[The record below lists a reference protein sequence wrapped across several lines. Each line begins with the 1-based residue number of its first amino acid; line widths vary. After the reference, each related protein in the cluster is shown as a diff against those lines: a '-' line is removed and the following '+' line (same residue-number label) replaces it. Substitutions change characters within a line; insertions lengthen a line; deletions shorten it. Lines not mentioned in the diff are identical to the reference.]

1 MIVAIIPKRD
11 GGLLSSDGG
20 PWYHFCMKSAL
31 RLIWMRLFL
40 LGVLLAGF
48 TGLPAAEPLY
58 ELKNLA
64 AWCIVPFDN
73 QKRTPEQRAA
83 MVAKMGLTK
92 VAYDWRQ
99 EHVAEFEAEILAYK
113 KHGIE
118 FFAFWSTHDQAFA
131 LFEKHQLHPQIWV
144 MAGNK
149 GDTQEA
155 KVKNAAEGL
164 LPVIAKAAKI
174 GSKVA
179 IYNHGGWSGEPENMV
194 AICEY
199 LKKHHAVSNVG
210 IVYNLHHGHGHLA
223 RLDEALK
230 LMLPHLLC
238 LNLNGMDIGGDTKG
252 RKILPIGVGSE
263 DLKVL
268 RQVRASGYA
277 GPIGILNHTMEDAE
291 GRLLDNLDGLRHLVP
306 QLDDLPPGPKPM
318 YRTYAVQAAP
328 MMPIQATTTGGVP
341 SLASEF
347 GKALRGGQLHPAS
360 EDFFRWPFTVE
371 LRCKLESKQRFNIL
385 AAGGP
390 KANPRHWEIYSYAG
404 TGRFSVYLPGRGGEY
419 QSQVDITD
427 GKWHDLLVSFSD
439 EAVTLWVDGREALS
453 RKPPVAASGPM
464 PEKVAIGRLVEGTLG
479 CDGSIDDVR
488 ISRGVMKPRKV
499 EGPRARMDNTI
510 ALWSFDDLGAVH
522 VPPPAPAMPAYEPA
536 RAPLDPS
543 DDVFAD
549 HPVNRDRI
557 FDFYAKQAA
566 AFRGK
571 DVTLIPGYPG
581 LDGGRQ
587 GHWGNQNDAVT
598 WKDGRWNLSD
608 KGVLFSGVL
617 RSGAVMVTKG
627 IAVKKGDEAACF
639 DPVSLSFP
647 LRWEGGFVKLSEAR
661 HGMAS
666 GPAIAGKVTLA
677 KKPVAARPD
686 DRYLGLY
693 RHGDEVVFA
702 YQRDGK
708 RRLISA
714 WEEDEAK
721 LQSLTHG
728 GPARWTRELETQGTV
743 GDRKPFAV
751 DTIRVPF
758 DNPYGTLFFLSGLDF
773 FEDGSAAAC
782 TMTGEVWLVGGLDAG
797 LRKVTWKRYATG
809 LHQPLGLK
817 VVDGKVLVLGRD
829 QITRLHDLNGDREAD
844 YYENVVSA
852 YETSPGGHDFIVGL
866 DRDSQGRFYTASGKQ
881 GVLRLTPPDKVE
893 VLATG
898 LRNPNGIGVDAAG
911 RFVSSSVQEGDWT
924 PASAICEIEV
934 GFNEGAHFGGGGP
947 REGKAPTVPL
957 LQLPRGEDNSSSGQV
972 YLGDDAWPKLSGQGN
987 LLHASFGTG
996 SVWVVSRQKV
1006 GGVWQGA
1013 AQRISGA
1020 MRSGAQHLRFNRKDG
1035 HLYVSGM
1042 QGWGS
1047 YTPDDGSLQR
1057 IRHVGGAPVLVGH
1070 EVRDNGVLLR
1080 FDAPLGADA
1089 AQAGRHFAQAWN
1101 YLYGRAYGSPE
1112 YSVRHPSVAGH
1123 DVLKVA
1129 SAHLMEGGRQLFL
1142 EIPQLTVSSQVHLQ
1156 VELGGG
1162 ATTALFLSAHALGEP
1177 FKDFKGYQPIA
1188 KQAHGHAAVASQGAR
1203 AVRWETELC
1212 GPDPVILKLQ
1222 AGNALNYLQKELR
1235 AKAGRSVALTFE
1247 NPDVMPHN
1255 WVLVRPG
1262 AEEKVG
1268 AAAALMVSLSDGAD
1282 RHYVPDVPE
1291 VVAHTRL
1298 LDPGKSTTIYF
1309 TAPKVPGRYPY
1320 LCSFPGHAQL
1330 MRGVLIVE

>member
-1 MIVAIIPKRD
+1 M
-11 GGLLSSDGG
+11 
-20 PWYHFCMKSAL
+20 L
-31 RLIWMRLFL
+31 RLAFV
-40 LGVLLAGF
+40 GVLLGGLAG
-48 TGLPAAEPLY
+48 LRAEPIY
-58 ELKNLA
+58 ETKNLV

-179 IYNHGGWSGEPENMV
+179 LYNHGGWSGEPENMV
-194 AICEY
+194 AVCEY
-199 LKKHHAVSNVG
+199 LKKNHAVTNVG
-210 IVYNLHHGHGHLA
+210 IVYNLHHGHGHLT
-223 RLDEALK
+223 RLDEVLK

-252 RKILPIGVGSE
+252 RKILPIGVGTE

-306 QLDDLPPGPKPM
+306 QIDDLPPGPKPK
-318 YRTYAVQAAP
+318 YRTYASKPAVA
-328 MMPIQATTTGGVP
+328 MPVKVAVAGGVP
-341 SLASEF
+341 SLSPEF
-347 GKALRGGQLHPAS
+347 AKALRGGWVHPAT
-360 EDFFRWPFTVE
+360 EEYFRWPFTVE

-390 KANPRHWEIYSYAG
+390 KASSRHWEIYGYAG
-404 TGRFSVYLPGRGGEY
+404 SGRFSVYLPGRGGEY

-439 EAVTLWVDGREALS
+439 EAVTMWVDGREVLS
-453 RKPPVAASGPM
+453 RKPPVAASGPI
-464 PEKVAIGRLVEGTLG
+464 PDQVAIGRLVEGTLG

-499 EGPRARMDNTI
+499 EGPRSRMDNTI

-536 RAPLDPS
+536 KAPLDAS

-598 WKDGRWNLSD
+598 WKDGRWNLAD

-617 RSGAVMVTKG
+617 RSGPVMVTKG

-647 LRWEGGFVKLSEAR
+647 LRWQGGFVKLSEAR

-666 GPAIAGKVTLA
+666 GPAIAGTVTFA
-677 KKPVAARPD
+677 QKPPVAKSG

-693 RHGDEVVFA
+693 RHGEEVVFA

-721 LQSLTHG
+721 LRPLTLG
-728 GPARWTRELETQGTV
+728 GPAHWTRELETQGTV

-751 DTIRVPF
+751 DTIQVPF
-758 DNPYGTLFFLSGLDF
+758 DNPYGTLFFISGLDF
-773 FEDGSAAAC
+773 FEDGSAAVC
-782 TMTGEVWLVGGLDAG
+782 TMTGEVWLVGGLDAD
-797 LRKVTWKRYATG
+797 LRTVTWKRFATG

-817 VVDGKVLVLGRD
+817 VVEGKVHVLGRD

-844 YYENVVSA
+844 YYENVISA

-866 DRDSQGRFYTASGKQ
+866 DKDHQGRFYTASGKQ

-898 LRNPNGIGVDAAG
+898 LRNPNGIGVDVAG
-911 RFVSSSVQEGDWT
+911 QFVSSSVQEGDWT

-934 GFNEGAHFGGGGP
+934 GFNEGAHFGAGGP
-947 REGKAPTVPL
+947 REGKSPTVPL

-972 YLGDDAWPKLSGQGN
+972 YLGGDAWPKLNGQGN

-996 SVWVVSRQKV
+996 SVWMVSRQKV
-1006 GGVWQGA
+1006 DGVWQGA
-1013 AQRISGA
+1013 AQRVSGA

-1057 IRHVGGAPVLVGH
+1057 IRHVGGSPVLVGH

-1080 FDAPLGADA
+1080 FDAPLGAEA

-1112 YSVRHPSVAGH
+1112 YSIRHPSVAGH
-1123 DVLKVA
+1123 DVLKVT
-1129 SAHLMEGGRQLFL
+1129 SAHLAEGGRQLFL

-1156 VELGGG
+1156 VELGAGT
-1162 ATTALFLSAHALGEP
+1162 TTAVFLSAHALGDP
-1177 FKDFKGYQPIA
+1177 FKEFSGYRPIA
-1188 KQAHGHAAVASQGAR
+1188 KEAHGHVAAKSTKAQS
-1203 AVRWETELC
+1203 VRWETEMC
-1212 GPDPVILKLQ
+1212 GPDPVVLKIQ
-1222 AGNALNYLQKELR
+1222 AGSALNYLQKELK
-1235 AKAGRSVALTFE
+1235 AKAGRAVALTFE

-1255 WVLVRPG
+1255 WVLVKTG
-1262 AEEKVG
+1262 SEERVG
-1268 AAAALMVSLSDGAD
+1268 MAAALMVSLPDGME
-1282 RHYVPDVPE
+1282 RHYVPESPDVL
-1291 VVAHTRL
+1291 VHTRI
-1298 LDPGKSTTIYF
+1298 LDPGKKTTIYF
-1309 TAPKVPGRYPY
+1309 TAPKEPGRYPY
-1320 LCSFPGHAQL
+1320 LCSFPGHSQL
-1330 MRGVLIVE
+1330 MRGVLVVE

>member
-1 MIVAIIPKRD
+1 MTVAIIPKKD
-11 GGLLSSDGG
+11 GRLLSVKAGFC
-20 PWYHFCMKSAL
+20 YHLSMKSSSCGSWV
-31 RLIWMRLFL
+31 RLLLACVVL
-40 LGVLLAGF
+40 LGASGVR
-48 TGLPAAEPLY
+48 AAEPLY

-64 AWCIVPFDN
+64 AWCIVPFDS

-99 EHVAEFEAEILAYK
+99 EHVPEFEAEILAYK

-144 MAGNK
+144 MAGSK

-199 LKKHHAVSNVG
+199 LQKHHAVTNVG

-223 RLDEALK
+223 RLDDALK
-230 LMLPHLLC
+230 RMIPHLLC
-238 LNLNGMDIGGDTKG
+238 LNLNGMDIAGDTKG
-252 RKILPIGVGSE
+252 RKILPIGAGTE

-277 GPIGILNHTMEDAE
+277 GPVGILNHTMEDAE

-306 QLDDLPPGPKPM
+306 QLDDLPPGPKPK

-328 MMPIQATTTGGVP
+328 MMPVQATTAGGVP
-341 SLASEF
+341 SLSAEF
-347 GKALRGGQLHPAS
+347 GKALRGGQVHPAT

-371 LRCKLESKQRFNIL
+371 LRCKLDSKQRFNIL

-390 KANPRHWEIYSYAG
+390 KASPRHWEIYSYAG
-404 TGRFSVYLPGRGGEY
+404 SGRFSVYLPGRGGEY
-419 QSQVDITD
+419 QSQVEIAD

-439 EAVTLWVDGREALS
+439 EAVTLWVDGREVLS
-453 RKPPVAASGPM
+453 RKPPVAASGPI
-464 PEKVAIGRLVEGTLG
+464 PDKVAIGRLVEGALG

-536 RAPLDPS
+536 KAPLDPT

-571 DVTLIPGYPG
+571 GVTLIPGYPG

-627 IAVKKGDEAACF
+627 IAVNKGEEAACF

-647 LRWEGGFVKLSEAR
+647 LRWQGGFIKLSEAR

-677 KKPVAARPD
+677 QKPMAAKPG

-693 RHGDEVVFA
+693 RHGDEIVFA

-714 WEEDEAK
+714 WEEDETK

-728 GPARWTRELETQGTV
+728 GPARWTRELETQGAV

-751 DTIRVPF
+751 DTIQVPF
-758 DNPYGTLFFLSGLDF
+758 ENPYGTLFFISGLDF
-773 FEDGSAAAC
+773 FEDGSAAIC

-797 LRKVTWKRYATG
+797 LRKVTWKRFATG

-844 YYENVVSA
+844 YHENVMSA

-866 DRDSQGRFYTASGKQ
+866 DRDRQGRFYTASGKQ

-893 VLATG
+893 ILATG

-934 GFNEGAHFGGGGP
+934 GFNEGAHFGAGGP
-947 REGKAPTVPL
+947 RDGKAPTVPL

-1020 MRSGAQHLRFNRKDG
+1020 MRSGAQHLRFNPKDG

-1080 FDAPLGADA
+1080 FDAPLGAEA

-1112 YSVRHPSVAGH
+1112 YSVRHSSVAGH
-1123 DVLKVA
+1123 DVLGVA

-1162 ATTALFLSAHALGEP
+1162 ETTALFLSAHALGEP
-1177 FKDFKGYQPIA
+1177 FKDFKGYRPIA
-1188 KQAHGHAAVASQGAR
+1188 KQAHGHVAVASQGAR

-1222 AGNALNYLQKELR
+1222 AGNALNYVQKELR
-1235 AKAGRSVALTFE
+1235 AKAGRAVALTFE

-1255 WVLVRPG
+1255 WVLVQPG

-1268 AAAALMVSLSDGAD
+1268 AAAALMVSLPDGAD
-1282 RHYVPDVPE
+1282 RHYVPDSPDVI
-1291 VVAHTRL
+1291 VHSRL
-1298 LDPGKSTTIYF
+1298 LDPGKQTTLYF

-1320 LCSFPGHAQL
+1320 LCSFPGHSQL
-1330 MRGVLIVE
+1330 MRGVLVVE

>member
-1 MIVAIIPKRD
+1 
-11 GGLLSSDGG
+11 
-20 PWYHFCMKSAL
+20 
-31 RLIWMRLFL
+31 
-40 LGVLLAGF
+40 
-48 TGLPAAEPLY
+48 
-58 ELKNLA
+58 
-64 AWCIVPFDN
+64 
-73 QKRTPEQRAA
+73 
-83 MVAKMGLTK
+83 
-92 VAYDWRQ
+92 
-99 EHVAEFEAEILAYK
+99 
-113 KHGIE
+113 
-118 FFAFWSTHDQAFA
+118 
-131 LFEKHQLHPQIWV
+131 
-144 MAGNK
+144 
-149 GDTQEA
+149 
-155 KVKNAAEGL
+155 
-164 LPVIAKAAKI
+164 
-174 GSKVA
+174 
-179 IYNHGGWSGEPENMV
+179 
-194 AICEY
+194 
-199 LKKHHAVSNVG
+199 
-210 IVYNLHHGHGHLA
+210 
-223 RLDEALK
+223 
-230 LMLPHLLC
+230 MLPHLLC
-238 LNLNGMDIGGDTKG
+238 LNLNGMDIAGDTKG
-252 RKILPIGVGSE
+252 RKILPIGAGTE

-277 GPIGILNHTMEDAE
+277 GPVGILNHTMEDAE
-291 GRLLDNLDGLRHLVP
+291 GRLRDNLDGLRHLVP
-306 QLDDLPPGPKPM
+306 QLDDLPPGPKPK

-328 MMPIQATTTGGVP
+328 TMPVQATTTGGEP

-347 GKALRGGQLHPAS
+347 GKALRGGQLHPAT

-371 LRCKLESKQRFNIL
+371 LRCKLDSKQRFNIL

-390 KANPRHWEIYSYAG
+390 KASPRHWEIYSYAG
-404 TGRFSVYLPGRGGEY
+404 SGRFSVYLPGSGGEY

-439 EAVTLWVDGREALS
+439 EALTMWVDGREVLS
-453 RKPPVAASGPM
+453 RKPPGAASGPI
-464 PEKVAIGRLVEGTLG
+464 PDKVAIGRLVEGTHG
-479 CDGSIDDVR
+479 CEGAIDDVR
-488 ISRGVMKPRKV
+488 VSRGVMKPRKV

-522 VPPPAPAMPAYEPA
+522 VPPPAPAMPAYEPT
-536 RAPLDPS
+536 RTPLDPT

-598 WKDGRWNLSD
+598 WKDGRWNLAD

-617 RSGAVMVTKG
+617 RSGPVMVTKG

-647 LRWEGGFVKLSEAR
+647 LRWQGGFVKLSEAR

-666 GPAIAGKVTLA
+666 GPAIAGTITFAQKP
-677 KKPVAARPD
+677 PVAKSG

-693 RHGDEVVFA
+693 RHGEEVVFA

-721 LQSLTHG
+721 LRPLTLG
-728 GPARWTRELETQGTV
+728 GPAHWTRELETQGTV

-751 DTIRVPF
+751 DTIQVPF
-758 DNPYGTLFFLSGLDF
+758 DNPYGTLFFISGLDF
-773 FEDGSAAAC
+773 FEDGSAAVC
-782 TMTGEVWLVGGLDAG
+782 TMTGEVWLVGGLDAD
-797 LRKVTWKRYATG
+797 LRTVTWKRFATG

-817 VVDGKVLVLGRD
+817 VVEGKVHVLGRD

-844 YYENVVSA
+844 YYENVTSA
-852 YETSPGGHDFIVGL
+852 YDTSPGGHDFIVGL
-866 DRDSQGRFYTASGKQ
+866 DRDRQGRFYTASGKQ

-898 LRNPNGIGVDAAG
+898 LRNPNGIGVDVAG
-911 RFVSSSVQEGDWT
+911 QFVSSSVQEGDWT

-934 GFNEGAHFGGGGP
+934 GFNEGAHFGAGGP
-947 REGKAPTVPL
+947 REGKSPTVPL

-972 YLGDDAWPKLSGQGN
+972 YLGGDAWPKLNGQGN

-996 SVWVVSRQKV
+996 SVWMVSRQKV
-1006 GGVWQGA
+1006 DGVWQGA
-1013 AQRISGA
+1013 AQRVSGA

-1057 IRHVGGAPVLVGH
+1057 IRHVGGSPVLVGH

-1080 FDAPLGADA
+1080 FDAPLGAEA

-1101 YLYGRAYGSPE
+1101 YLYGRAYGSLE
-1112 YSVRHPSVAGH
+1112 YSIRHPSVAGH
-1123 DVLKVA
+1123 DVLKVT
-1129 SAHLMEGGRQLFL
+1129 SAHLAEGGRQLFL

-1156 VELGGG
+1156 VELGAGT
-1162 ATTALFLSAHALGEP
+1162 TTAVFLSAHALGDP
-1177 FKDFKGYQPIA
+1177 FKEFSGYRPIA
-1188 KQAHGHAAVASQGAR
+1188 KEAHGHVAAKSTKAQS
-1203 AVRWETELC
+1203 VRWETEMC
-1212 GPDPVILKLQ
+1212 GPDPVVLKIQ
-1222 AGNALNYLQKELR
+1222 AGSALNYLQKELK
-1235 AKAGRSVALTFE
+1235 AKAGRAVALTFE

-1255 WVLVRPG
+1255 WVLVKTG
-1262 AEEKVG
+1262 SEERVG
-1268 AAAALMVSLSDGAD
+1268 MAAALMVSLPDGME
-1282 RHYVPDVPE
+1282 RHYVPESPDVL
-1291 VVAHTRL
+1291 VHTRI
-1298 LDPGKSTTIYF
+1298 LDPGKKTTIYF
-1309 TAPKVPGRYPY
+1309 TAPKEPGRYPY
-1320 LCSFPGHAQL
+1320 LCSFPGHSQL
-1330 MRGVLIVE
+1330 MRGVLVVE

>member
-1 MIVAIIPKRD
+1 
-11 GGLLSSDGG
+11 
-20 PWYHFCMKSAL
+20 MKSLLRGILVRFSLAAL
-31 RLIWMRLFL
+31 
-40 LGVLLAGF
+40 LLAGF
-48 TGLPAAEPLY
+48 GGLSAAEPLY
-58 ELKNLA
+58 DLKNLA

-131 LFEKHQLHPQIWV
+131 LFEKHQLRPQIWV
-144 MAGNK
+144 MAGSK
-149 GDTQEA
+149 GETQEA
-155 KVKNAAEGL
+155 KVRNAAEGL

-199 LKKHHAVSNVG
+199 LQKHHAVTNVG

-230 LMLPHLLC
+230 RMLTHLLC
-238 LNLNGMDIGGDTKG
+238 LNLNGMDVAGDTKG
-252 RKILPIGVGSE
+252 RKILPIGAGTE

-277 GPIGILNHTMEDAE
+277 GPVGILNHTMEDAE

-306 QLDDLPPGPKPM
+306 QLDDLPPGPKPK
-318 YRTYAVQAAP
+318 YRTHAVQAAP
-328 MMPIQATTTGGVP
+328 MMPVQATTTGGVP
-341 SLASEF
+341 SLAYEF
-347 GKALRGGQLHPAS
+347 GKALRGGQLHPAT

-371 LRCKLESKQRFNIL
+371 LRCKLDSKQRFNIL

-390 KANPRHWEIYSYAG
+390 KSSPRHWEIYSYAG

-439 EAVTLWVDGREALS
+439 EAVTLWVDGREVLS
-453 RKPPVAASGPM
+453 RKPPVAASGPT
-464 PEKVAIGRLVEGTLG
+464 PDQVAIGRLVEGTLG

-536 RAPLDPS
+536 KAPLDPS

-571 DVTLIPGYPG
+571 DLTLIPGYPG

-617 RSGAVMVTKG
+617 RSGAVIVTKG

-677 KKPVAARPD
+677 KKPVAAKPD

-708 RRLISA
+708 RRLLSA

-721 LQSLTHG
+721 LQRLTLG

-751 DTIRVPF
+751 DAIRIPF

-773 FEDGSAAAC
+773 FEDGSAAVC

-844 YYENVVSA
+844 YYENVMSA

-972 YLGDDAWPKLSGQGN
+972 YLGDDAWPKLSGKGN

-1070 EVRDNGVLLR
+1070 QVRDNGVLLS
-1080 FDAPLGADA
+1080 FDAPLGAEA

-1123 DVLKVA
+1123 DVLSVA

-1203 AVRWETELC
+1203 AVRWETEMC

-1222 AGNALNYLQKELR
+1222 AGNALNYVQKELK
-1235 AKAGRSVALTFE
+1235 AKAGRAVALTFE

-1268 AAAALMVSLSDGAD
+1268 AAAALMVSMPDGAD
-1282 RHYVPDVPE
+1282 RHYVPDSPD

-1298 LDPGKSTTIYF
+1298 LDPGKSSTIYF
-1309 TAPKVPGRYPY
+1309 TAPKEPGRYPY

-1330 MRGVLIVE
+1330 MRGVLVVE

>member
-1 MIVAIIPKRD
+1 M
-11 GGLLSSDGG
+11 LS
-20 PWYHFCMKSAL
+20 
-31 RLIWMRLFL
+31 
-40 LGVLLAGF
+40 LLA
-48 TGLPAAEPLY
+48 LPAAEPLY

-73 QKRTPEQRAA
+73 QKRTSEQRAA

-99 EHVAEFEAEILAYK
+99 EHVPEFEAEILAYK

-131 LFEKHQLHPQIWV
+131 LFEKHRLRPQIWV

-179 IYNHGGWSGEPENMV
+179 LYNHGGWSGEPENMV
-194 AICEY
+194 AVCEY
-199 LKKHHAVSNVG
+199 LQKHHAVTNVG

-230 LMLPHLLC
+230 RMLPHLLC
-238 LNLNGMDIGGDTKG
+238 LNLNGMDVAGDTKG
-252 RKILPIGVGSE
+252 RKILPIGAGTE

-306 QLDDLPPGPKPM
+306 QLDDLPPGPKPK

-328 MMPIQATTTGGVP
+328 ALPVQGTSLGGVP
-341 SLASEF
+341 SLAAEF
-347 GKALRGGQLHPAS
+347 GKALRGGQVHPAT

-371 LRCKLESKQRFNIL
+371 LRCKLEGKQRFNIL

-390 KANPRHWEIYSYAG
+390 KASPLHWEIYSYAAS
-404 TGRFSVYLPGRGGEY
+404 GRFSVYLPGRGGEY
-419 QSQVDITD
+419 RSQVEITD

-439 EAVTLWVDGREALS
+439 EAVTLWVDGREVLS
-453 RKPPVAASGPM
+453 RKPPVAASGPT
-464 PEKVAIGRLVEGTLG
+464 PDKVALGRLVEGTLG
-479 CDGSIDDVR
+479 CDGVIDDVR

-522 VPPPAPAMPAYEPA
+522 VPPPAPAMPDYEPA
-536 RAPLDPS
+536 KAPLDPT

-549 HPVNRDRI
+549 HSVNRDRI

-598 WKDGRWNLSD
+598 WKDGRWNLAD
-608 KGVLFSGVL
+608 KGVLFSGVI
-617 RSGAVMVTKG
+617 RNGAVMVPKG
-627 IAVKKGDEAACF
+627 IAVKKGEEAACF

-647 LRWEGGFVKLSEAR
+647 LRWQGGFVKLSEAR

-666 GPAIAGKVTLA
+666 GPAIAGKVTFAQKPTAA
-677 KKPVAARPD
+677 KPG

-693 RHGDEVVFA
+693 RHGEEVIFS

-708 RRLISA
+708 RRLVSA

-721 LQSLTHG
+721 LQPLTLG
-728 GPARWTRELETQGTV
+728 GPARWTRELETQGII

-773 FEDGSAAAC
+773 FEDGSAAVC

-797 LRKVTWKRYATG
+797 LRKVSWKRFATG
-809 LHQPLGLK
+809 LHQPLGIK

-844 YYENVVSA
+844 YYENVMSA

-866 DRDSQGRFYTASGKQ
+866 DRDDQGRFYTASGKQ

-898 LRNPNGIGVDAAG
+898 LRNPNGIGVEAAG

-934 GFNEGAHFGGGGP
+934 GYNEGAHFGAGGP
-947 REGKAPTVPL
+947 RDGKSPTVPL

-972 YLGDDAWPKLSGQGN
+972 YLGDDAWPKLRGQGN

-1013 AQRISGA
+1013 AQRLSGA

-1057 IRHVGGAPVLVGH
+1057 VRHIGGVPVLVGH
-1070 EVRDNGVLLR
+1070 EVRDNGVMLS
-1080 FDAPLGADA
+1080 FDAPLGAEA

-1123 DVLKVA
+1123 DVLSVA
-1129 SAHLMEGGRQLFL
+1129 SAHLMEGGRRLFL
-1142 EIPQLTVSSQVHLQ
+1142 EIPQLTVASQVHLQ

-1162 ATTALFLSAHALGEP
+1162 ATTAVFLSAHALGEP
-1177 FKDFKGYQPIA
+1177 FKDFKGYRPIA
-1188 KQAHGHAAVASQGAR
+1188 KQTHGHVVVASQGVR
-1203 AVRWETELC
+1203 PVRWETELC

-1222 AGNALNYLQKELR
+1222 AGSALNYVQKELR
-1235 AKAGRSVALTFE
+1235 AKAGKAVALTFE

-1268 AAAALMVSLSDGAD
+1268 AAAALMVSMPDGAD
-1282 RHYVPDVPE
+1282 RHYVPDLPDVI
-1291 VVAHTRL
+1291 VHSRL
-1298 LDPGKSTTIYF
+1298 LDPGKQTTLYF
-1309 TAPKVPGRYPY
+1309 TAPKDPGRYPY
-1320 LCSFPGHAQL
+1320 FCSFPGHAQL
-1330 MRGVLIVE
+1330 MRGVLVVE

>member
-1 MIVAIIPKRD
+1 MIVAIIPKKD
-11 GGLLSSDGG
+11 GRLLSLEGG
-20 PWYHFCMKSAL
+20 PWYYL
-31 RLIWMRLFL
+31 RMRLFFRGILLRLAIAGIL
-40 LGVLLAGF
+40 LG
-48 TGLPAAEPLY
+48 GLGALSAAEPLY
-58 ELKNLA
+58 ATKNIA

-99 EHVAEFEAEILAYK
+99 EHVPEFEAEILAYK

-118 FFAFWSTHDQAFA
+118 FFAFWTTHDQAFA

-144 MAGNK
+144 TAGNK

-164 LPVIAKAAKI
+164 LPVVAKAAKI

-179 IYNHGGWSGEPENMV
+179 IYNHGGWQGEPENMV

-199 LKKHHAVSNVG
+199 LRKHHAVSNVG

-230 LMLPHLLC
+230 LMLPDLLC
-238 LNLNGMDIGGDTKG
+238 LNLNGMDVGGDAMG
-252 RKILPIGVGSE
+252 RKILPIGAGTE

-268 RQVRASGYA
+268 RQIRASGYA
-277 GPIGILNHTMEDAE
+277 GTIGILNHTMEDAE

-306 QLDDLPPGPKPM
+306 QLDDLPPGPKPK
-318 YRTYAVQAAP
+318 YRTYSSKPAAALP
-328 MMPIQATTTGGVP
+328 VKAATTGGVP
-341 SLASEF
+341 SLAPEF
-347 GKALRGGQLHPAS
+347 GKALRGGQVLPAT

-371 LRCKLESKQRFNIL
+371 LRCKLEGKQRFNIL

-390 KANPRHWEIYSYAG
+390 KSSRRHWEIYSY
-404 TGRFSVYLPGRGGEY
+404 TGSGKFSVYLPGRGGEY
-419 QSQVDITD
+419 KSQLDLAD
-427 GKWHDLLVSFSD
+427 GQWHDLLISFSD
-439 EAVTLWVDGREALS
+439 DAVTLWADGREVFA
-453 RKPPVAASGPM
+453 RKPPAPAEGPA
-464 PEKVAIGRLVEGTLG
+464 PDKVAVGQLVEGTLG
-479 CDGSIDDVR
+479 CDGVIDDVR

-510 ALWSFDDLGAVH
+510 ALWSFDDLAAVH
-522 VPPPAPAMPAYEPA
+522 TPPPAPAMPAYEPA
-536 RAPLDPS
+536 KAPLDPS
-543 DDVFAD
+543 DDVFAS

-571 DVTLIPGYPG
+571 DVKLIPGFPG

-598 WKDGRWNLSD
+598 WKDGRWNLAD
-608 KGVLFSGVL
+608 KGNLFSGVFRNGPVL
-617 RSGAVMVTKG
+617 IPKG
-627 IAVKKGDEAACF
+627 IAVKKGAEAACF
-639 DPVSLSFP
+639 DPASLSFP
-647 LRWEGGFVKLSEAR
+647 LRWQGEFVKLSEKR

-666 GPAIAGKVTLA
+666 NPAIAGKVTFAA
-677 KKPVAARPD
+677 KTKAVPPS

-693 RHGDEVVFA
+693 RHRDDVVFA
-702 YQRDGK
+702 YLKEGK
-708 RRLISA
+708 RQLVSG
-714 WEEDEAK
+714 WEKDEAK
-721 LQSLTHG
+721 LLPLTTG
-728 GPARWTRELETQGTV
+728 GPTLWPQRLETQGV
-743 GDRKPFAV
+743 IGDRRPFAV
-751 DTIRVPF
+751 DSIGVPF
-758 DNPYGTLFFLSGLDF
+758 ENPYGTLFFISGLDF
-773 FEDGSAAAC
+773 FEDGSAAIC
-782 TMTGEVWLVGGLDAG
+782 TFTGEVWLVRGLDSG
-797 LRKVTWKRYATG
+797 LRKIVWKRYATG

-817 VVDGKVLVLGRD
+817 IVDGKILVLGRD
-829 QITRLHDLNGDREAD
+829 QVTRLHDLNGDQEAD
-844 YYENVVSA
+844 FYENVISA
-852 YETSPGGHDFIVGL
+852 YETSPGGHDFVVGL
-866 DRDSQGRFYTASGKQ
+866 DLDREGRFYTASGKQ

-898 LRNPNGIGVDAAG
+898 LRNPNGIGVDADG
-911 RFVSSSVQEGDWT
+911 RFISSSVQEGDWT
-924 PASAICEIEV
+924 PASAICEVEV
-934 GFNEGAHFGGGGP
+934 GFNEGAHFGAGGP
-947 REGKAPTVPL
+947 REGKPPTVPL

-972 YLGDDAWPKLSGQGN
+972 YLGRNAWPKLNGLGN

-996 SVWVVSRQKV
+996 SVWMVSREKV

-1013 AQRISGA
+1013 AERLSGA
-1020 MRSGAQHLRFNRKDG
+1020 MRSGAQHLRFNRADG

-1057 IRHVGGAPVLVGH
+1057 IRHVGGVPVLVGH
-1070 EVRDNGVLLR
+1070 EVRDNGILLR
-1080 FDAPLGADA
+1080 FDSPLGAEA
-1089 AQAGRHFAQAWN
+1089 AQHGRHFAQAWN
-1101 YLYGRAYGSPE
+1101 YLYGRSYGSPE
-1112 YSVRHPSVAGH
+1112 YSVRHPSIAGH
-1123 DVLKVA
+1123 DVLNVN
-1129 SAHLMEGGRQLFL
+1129 SAHLAEGRHQLFL

-1162 ATTALFLSAHALGEP
+1162 STTAVFLSAHALGAP
-1177 FKDFKGYQPIA
+1177 FKDFKGYRPIA
-1188 KQAHGHAAVASQGAR
+1188 KEAHAHVAVATSAAR
-1203 AVRWETELC
+1203 AVRWETEMC
-1212 GPDPVILKLQ
+1212 GPDPVTLKLQ
-1222 AGNALNYLQKELR
+1222 AGNALNYVQKELK

-1262 AEEKVG
+1262 TEEKVG
-1268 AAAALMVSLSDGAD
+1268 GAASLMVSMPDGAD
-1282 RHYVPDVPE
+1282 RHYVPESSDVI
-1291 VVAHTRL
+1291 AHTRL

-1309 TAPKVPGRYPY
+1309 TAPKEPGRYPY
-1320 LCSFPGHAQL
+1320 LCSFPGHTQI
-1330 MRGVLIVE
+1330 MRGVLVVE

>member
-1 MIVAIIPKRD
+1 
-11 GGLLSSDGG
+11 
-20 PWYHFCMKSAL
+20 MKSLLRGILL
-31 RLIWMRLFL
+31 RLSFV
-40 LGVLLAGF
+40 GVLLAGF
-48 TGLPAAEPLY
+48 GGLSAAEPLY
-58 ELKNLA
+58 DLKNLA
-64 AWCIVPFDN
+64 AWCIVPFDD

-131 LFEKHQLHPQIWV
+131 LFEKHQLRPQIWV
-144 MAGNK
+144 MAGSK
-149 GDTQEA
+149 GQTQEA

-164 LPVIAKAAKI
+164 LPVIAKATRI

-199 LKKHHAVSNVG
+199 LKKHHTVSNVG

-328 MMPIQATTTGGVP
+328 MMPVQATTTGGVP

-371 LRCKLESKQRFNIL
+371 LRCKLESKQGFNIL

-1080 FDAPLGADA
+1080 FDTPLGADA

-1203 AVRWETELC
+1203 AVRWETEMC

-1222 AGNALNYLQKELR
+1222 AGNALNYVQKELK
-1235 AKAGRSVALTFE
+1235 AKAGRSVALTFD

-1309 TAPKVPGRYPY
+1309 TAPKEPGRYPY

>member
-1 MIVAIIPKRD
+1 
-11 GGLLSSDGG
+11 
-20 PWYHFCMKSAL
+20 
-31 RLIWMRLFL
+31 
-40 LGVLLAGF
+40 
-48 TGLPAAEPLY
+48 
-58 ELKNLA
+58 
-64 AWCIVPFDN
+64 
-73 QKRTPEQRAA
+73 

-99 EHVAEFEAEILAYK
+99 EHVPEFEAEILAYK
-113 KHGIE
+113 KQGIE

-194 AICEY
+194 AVCEY
-199 LKKHHAVSNVG
+199 LKKSHAVTNVG
-210 IVYNLHHGHGHLA
+210 IVYNLHHGHGHLG
-223 RLDEALK
+223 RIDEALK

-238 LNLNGMDIGGDTKG
+238 LNLNGMDIAGDTKG
-252 RKILPIGVGSE
+252 RKILPIGAGTE

-277 GPIGILNHTMEDAE
+277 GPVGILNHTMEDAE
-291 GRLLDNLDGLRHLVP
+291 GRLRDNLDGLRHLVP
-306 QLDDLPPGPKPM
+306 QLDDLPPGPKPK

-328 MMPIQATTTGGVP
+328 TMPVQATTTGGEP

-347 GKALRGGQLHPAS
+347 GKALRGGQLHPAT

-371 LRCKLESKQRFNIL
+371 LRCKLDSKQRFNIL

-390 KANPRHWEIYSYAG
+390 KASPRHWEIYSYAG
-404 TGRFSVYLPGRGGEY
+404 SGRFSVYLPGSGGEY

-439 EAVTLWVDGREALS
+439 EAVTMWVDGREVLS
-453 RKPPVAASGPM
+453 RKPPVAASGPI
-464 PEKVAIGRLVEGTLG
+464 PDQVAIGRLVEGTLG

-499 EGPRARMDNTI
+499 EGPRSRMDNTI

-522 VPPPAPAMPAYEPA
+522 VPPPAPAMPAYDPA
-536 RAPLDPS
+536 KAPLDAS
-543 DDVFAD
+543 DDVFAGHD
-549 HPVNRDRI
+549 VNRDRI

-571 DVTLIPGYPG
+571 DVTLIPSYPG

-598 WKDGRWNLSD
+598 WKDGRWNLAD

-617 RSGAVMVTKG
+617 RSGPVMVTKG

-647 LRWEGGFVKLSEAR
+647 LRWQGGFVKLSEAR

-666 GPAIAGKVTLA
+666 GPAIAGTITFAQKP
-677 KKPVAARPD
+677 PVAKSG

-693 RHGDEVVFA
+693 RHGEEVVFA

-721 LQSLTHG
+721 LRPLTLG
-728 GPARWTRELETQGTV
+728 GPAHWTRELETQGTV

-751 DTIRVPF
+751 DTIQVPF
-758 DNPYGTLFFLSGLDF
+758 DNPYGTLFFISGLDF
-773 FEDGSAAAC
+773 FEDGSAAVC

-844 YYENVVSA
+844 YYENVMSA

-866 DRDSQGRFYTASGKQ
+866 DRDRQGRFYTASGKQ

-898 LRNPNGIGVDAAG
+898 LRNPNGIGVDMTG

-924 PASAICEIEV
+924 PASAICEIEI
-934 GFNEGAHFGGGGP
+934 GFNEGAHFGAGGP
-947 REGKAPTVPL
+947 RDGKAPTVPL

-972 YLGDDAWPKLSGQGN
+972 YLGDDAWPKLSGKGN

-996 SVWVVSRQKV
+996 SVWMVSRQKA
-1006 GGVWQGA
+1006 GGVWQGS
-1013 AQRISGA
+1013 AQRLSGA

-1070 EVRDNGVLLR
+1070 EVRDNGVILR
-1080 FDAPLGADA
+1080 FDAPLGAEA
-1089 AQAGRHFAQAWN
+1089 AQADRHFAQAWN
-1101 YLYGRAYGSPE
+1101 YLYGRSYGSPE

-1129 SAHLMEGGRQLFL
+1129 SAHLAEGGYQLFL

-1162 ATTALFLSAHALGEP
+1162 ASTAVFLSAHALGAP
-1177 FKDFKGYQPIA
+1177 FKEFNGYRPIA
-1188 KQAHGHAAVASQGAR
+1188 KESHGHVSVATKGAR
-1203 AVRWETELC
+1203 AVRWETEMC
-1212 GPDPVILKLQ
+1212 GPDPVTLKLQ
-1222 AGNALNYLQKELR
+1222 AGTALNYVQKELK

-1255 WVLVRPG
+1255 WVLVQPG

-1268 AAAALMVSLSDGAD
+1268 AAAALMVSMPDGAD
-1282 RHYVPDVPE
+1282 RHYVPDTPDVI
-1291 VVAHTRL
+1291 VHSRL
-1298 LDPGKSTTIYF
+1298 LDPGKQTTLYF
-1309 TAPKVPGRYPY
+1309 TAPKLPGRYPY
-1320 LCSFPGHAQL
+1320 LCSFPGHSQL
-1330 MRGVLIVE
+1330 MRGVLVVE

>member
-40 LGVLLAGF
+40 FGVLLAGF

-99 EHVAEFEAEILAYK
+99 EHVPEFEAEMLAYK

-328 MMPIQATTTGGVP
+328 MMPVQATTTGGVP

-743 GDRKPFAV
+743 GDRKPFVV

-1057 IRHVGGAPVLVGH
+1057 IRHVGGARVLVGH

-1080 FDAPLGADA
+1080 FDTPLGADA

-1235 AKAGRSVALTFE
+1235 AKAGQAVALTFE

-1268 AAAALMVSLSDGAD
+1268 AVAALMVSMPDGAD
-1282 RHYVPDVPE
+1282 RHYVPDSPDVI
-1291 VVAHTRL
+1291 AHTRL
-1298 LDPGKSTTIYF
+1298 LDPGKSSTIYF
-1309 TAPKVPGRYPY
+1309 TAPKEPGRYPY